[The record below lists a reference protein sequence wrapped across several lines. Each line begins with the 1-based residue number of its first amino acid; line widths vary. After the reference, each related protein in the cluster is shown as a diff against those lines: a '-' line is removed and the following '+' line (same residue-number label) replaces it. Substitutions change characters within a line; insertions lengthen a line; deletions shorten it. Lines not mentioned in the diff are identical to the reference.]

1 MTNKTAIIT
10 GASHPKGIGRAI
22 AVALA
27 KSGVNVVVVDLKGAA
42 GLNTVV
48 DELASYG
55 VTAHTVVCDVTDK
68 KDIKKVINDTME
80 IFGSIDILINNAG
93 VGLGSA
99 NFLELTD
106 NDWNLSLAIN
116 LKGIADFCQAAIPQM
131 LEQDTGGCIVNIA
144 SLAGLGAI
152 EDIPACYTASKFAVV
167 GLTKQLAVQYAKNG
181 IRVNAI
187 CPGSIHTQMHETT
200 LDMIAQEHNISLE
213 DAQKLEDSNIPLGY
227 TAEPSVVGD
236 AVVYL
241 SSDASRY
248 ITGVAMP
255 VSGGMSPGL

>member
-68 KDIKKVINDTME
+68 NDIKKVINDTME
-80 IFGSIDILINNAG
+80 IFGSIDILVNNAG

-131 LEQDTGGCIVNIA
+131 LEQESGGCIVNIA

-200 LDMIAQEHNISLE
+200 LGMIAQEHNISLE

>member
-1 MTNKTAIIT
+1 MTNRTAIVT

-27 KSGVNVVVVDLKGAA
+27 KSGVNVVVVDLKDAP

-48 DELASYG
+48 DEITSYG
-55 VTAHTVVCDVTDK
+55 VRAHVVTCNVTNK
-68 KDIKKVINDTME
+68 KDIEKVINETKE
-80 IFGSIDILINNAG
+80 FFGSVDILVNNAG

-99 NFLELTD
+99 NFLELND

-116 LKGIADFCQAAIPQM
+116 LKGVADFCQAAIPQM
-131 LEQDTGGCIVNIA
+131 LKQDSGGCIVNIA

-167 GLTKQLAVQYAKNG
+167 GLTKQLAAQYAKNG

-187 CPGSIHTQMHETT
+187 CPGSIHTQMHDIT
-200 LDMIAQEHNISLE
+200 LDMIAKERNISIE

-227 TAEPSVVGD
+227 TGKPSVVGD

-241 SSDASRY
+241 SSEASRY

-255 VSGGMSPGL
+255 VAGGMSPGL

>member
-1 MTNKTAIIT
+1 MTNRTAIVT

-48 DELASYG
+48 DELTSYG
-55 VTAHTVVCDVTDK
+55 VRAHTVVCDVTDK
-68 KDIKKVINDTME
+68 KGIEKVISETKE
-80 IFGSIDILINNAG
+80 FFGSIDILVNNAG

-116 LKGIADFCQAAIPQM
+116 LKGTADFCQAVIPEM
-131 LEQDTGGCIVNIA
+131 LKQDSSGCIINIA
-144 SLAGLGAI
+144 SMAGLGGV
-152 EDIPACYTASKFAVV
+152 EGMPACYTASKFAVV
-167 GLTKQLAVQYAKNG
+167 GLTKQLAAQYAKDG
-181 IRVNAI
+181 IRVNAV
-187 CPGSIHTQMHETT
+187 CPGSIHTQMHDTVLE
-200 LDMIAQEHNISLE
+200 MIAEENGISKDE
-213 DAQKLEDSNIPLGY
+213 AQKLEDSNIPLGY
-227 TAEPSVVGD
+227 TGQPSVVGD

-241 SSDASRY
+241 SSEASRY
-248 ITGVAMP
+248 ITGITMP
-255 VSGGMSPGL
+255 VAGGMSPGL

>member
-68 KDIKKVINDTME
+68 NDIKKVINDTME
-80 IFGSIDILINNAG
+80 IFGSIDILVNNAG

-131 LEQDTGGCIVNIA
+131 LEQESGGCIVNIA

-200 LDMIAQEHNISLE
+200 LGMIAQEHNISLE

-241 SSDASRY
+241 SSEASRY